1 MLSEFFND
9 TFKIKQEIH
18 KLITFIYDIMAKEG
32 VTKSELNRLLECLN
46 EAITNYLMMGK
57 GVK

>member
-9 TFKIKQEIH
+9 TFKIRREIH
-18 KLITFIYDIMAKEG
+18 NLITFIYDTMAREG
-32 VTKSELNRLLECLN
+32 ITKSELNRLLECLN
-46 EAITNYLMMGK
+46 EAITKYLME

>member
-18 KLITFIYDIMAKEG
+18 KLITFIYDTMAKEG
-32 VTKSELNRLLECLN
+32 ITKNELNRLLECLN
-46 EAITNYLMMGK
+46 EAITKYLMGK

>member
-18 KLITFIYDIMAKEG
+18 KLITFIYDSMSREG
-32 VTKSELNRLLECLN
+32 ITKSELNRLLECLN
-46 EAITNYLMMGK
+46 EAITKYLMGER
-57 GVK
+57 VK

>member
-18 KLITFIYDIMAKEG
+18 KLITFIYD
-32 VTKSELNRLLECLN
+32 T
-46 EAITNYLMMGK
+46 MGQ
-57 GVK
+57 GRV

>member
-9 TFKIKQEIH
+9 TFKTKQEIH

-32 VTKSELNRLLECLN
+32 ITKSELNRLLECLN
-46 EAITNYLMMGK
+46 EAITNYLMMGER
-57 GVK
+57 VK